1 VCEGSQCKA
10 VKPGDS
16 CYIERK
22 LKERAGPT
30 WTQGKGETR
39 VVRRRRESKKGL
51 AASGS
56 AEVALVGRRL
66 VTVGQKEC
74 VCVVGEPEEVA
85 AARAREIDKEKKR
98 VVKE

>member
-1 VCEGSQCKA
+1 VCEGSKCKA
-10 VKPGDS
+10 GKPGDS
-16 CYIERK
+16 CYIERMS
-22 LKERAGPT
+22 KERAGPT
-30 WTQGKGETR
+30 WTQGKDETR
-39 VVRRRRESKKGL
+39 VVGRRRESKKRL

-56 AEVALVGRRL
+56 AEDVLVGRRL

-74 VCVVGEPEEVA
+74 VVGKPEGVA